1 MGIEETKRELKIV
14 NNNIR
19 KRISE
24 INISL
29 RKTGIR
35 IQVSRSHE
43 DSTDQRLKIPGLKR
57 KSA

>member
-1 MGIEETKRELKIV
+1 MGIEETKRDLKNV
-14 NNNIR
+14 NDNIR

-24 INISL
+24 INTSL

-35 IQVSRSHE
+35 IPVSRPQE
-43 DSTDQRLKIPGLKR
+43 DRTGQRLEIPGLKR